1 MGSAQT
7 RANNKYQSKKY
18 DRVTIVVPKGR
29 KAELQAAAQEQGESL
44 NGFISKAIEERTER
58 ISEGGA

>member
-1 MGSAQT
+1 MGTPRT
-7 RANNKYQSKKY
+7 RASNKYQSKAY
-18 DRVTIVVPKGR
+18 DRINLVVPKGR

-58 ISEGGA
+58 MEREG